1 MNLKAKYIFKTLIVA
16 IIGYV
21 IYFVSDYLMHGHST
35 DWKLWKESSYLFN
48 DSILH
53 DVDTFL
59 ASTYFTKKDI
69 QSTFHYIPNDSGRT
83 IEDKFLNNP
92 KDTAYRVFF
101 WEFKK
106 LAELK
111 VNQVELRF
119 NQNLDNLKLERG
131 EILNSKSDQRISIHF
146 GFEFENI
153 HVNIDNHSKIE
164 KILSGK
170 NYKGFLGSVNR
181 ISLSNEKNEHE
192 IFIDYLPVQKQVIF
206 LIYNS
211 NKRFYIIMID
221 SDKYFDEKIM
231 NILKLN

>member
-21 IYFVSDYLMHGHST
+21 IYFISDYILYGHKT
-35 DWKLWKESSYLFN
+35 NRYIWTHHKYLLN
-48 DSILH
+48 KNIIAN
-53 DVDTFL
+53 VDTFL
-59 ASTYFTKKDI
+59 AVSDITENDELTMFRYVSNKK
-69 QSTFHYIPNDSGRT
+69 TGR
-83 IEDKFLNNP
+83 IKFEFNE
-92 KDTAYRVFF
+92 KDTAYNVVF

-106 LAELK
+106 LAEVK
-111 VNQVELRF
+111 VNQVEFRF

-153 HVNIDNHSKIE
+153 QVNIDNHSKIQ
-164 KILSGK
+164 KLLSGK

-192 IFIDYLPVQKQVIF
+192 IYIDYLPVQKQVIF